1 MEELAPGAALSFGRR
16 GVARRSSQGTLSM
29 PNVNLLRR
37 RDARGARRARHRIGR
52 SQPFEHTLVELG
64 RGVGETERL
73 AEIALQWADEDDVV
87 SHAYARGALA
97 RCQAADGRA
106 RQALE
111 SAHNAVKLLSTGDFL
126 NAHGDALFD
135 RAIVSAVGDREG
147 ARAPLQKR
155 SPSIARRG
163 TSRRPSVWRCC
174 STDLIS
180 ASLQS

>member
-1 MEELAPGAALSFGRR
+1 MLEERGERGIASTVAAL
-16 GVARRSSQGTLSM
+16 
-29 PNVNLLRR
+29 
-37 RDARGARRARHRIGR
+37 RAHA
-52 SQPFEHTLVELG
+52 LVELG
-64 RGVGETERL
+64 RVEETERL

-135 RAIVSAVGDREG
+135 RAIVLTAVGDREG
-147 ARAPLQKR
+147 ARGAPAAEALALYRAKGNVATAKR
-155 SPSIARRG
+155 VALLL
-163 TSRRPSVWRCC
+163 
-174 STDLIS
+174 D
-180 ASLQS
+180 